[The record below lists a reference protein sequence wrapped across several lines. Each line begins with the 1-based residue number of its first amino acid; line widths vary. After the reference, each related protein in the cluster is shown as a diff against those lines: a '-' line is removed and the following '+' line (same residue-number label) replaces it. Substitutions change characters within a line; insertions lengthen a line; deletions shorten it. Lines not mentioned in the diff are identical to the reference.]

1 MVELYRWIIDYDA
14 CHRSF
19 LSICP
24 EFLASTLKF
33 NKLGEPNNL
42 LEMKLDLVIVDDSK
56 LWLSLAKRMAQHH
69 PLVGR
74 IETFS
79 DSFDAWVYLQLTRPD
94 LVMTDIEMPGMN
106 GLSFLEMFGDK
117 LPIISS
123 STKDGYALHA
133 KELGCIDFLQ
143 KPFSK
148 ELFDKAINQAHQKCC
163 ARKRTRR
170 RAKFSSDIW

>member
-1 MVELYRWIIDYDA
+1 
-14 CHRSF
+14 
-19 LSICP
+19 
-24 EFLASTLKF
+24 
-33 NKLGEPNNL
+33 
-42 LEMKLDLVIVDDSK
+42 MKLDLVIVDDSN
-56 LWLSLAKRMAQHH
+56 LWLSLANKLAENH

-74 IETFS
+74 IETFN
-79 DSFDAWVYLQLTRPD
+79 DSIDAWVYLQLTRPD

-123 STKDGYALHA
+123 STKQGYAMHA

-148 ELFDKAINQAHQKCC
+148 KIFNKAISEAHGKCYSRLKT
-163 ARKRTRR
+163 RKRK
-170 RAKFSSDIW
+170 KFSTNLW